1 MAKKKTI
8 QRNRSQKNTNAID
21 LSLPQNIVLFGEQNP
36 EDKKVYISQNTYKEI
51 HRFTKD
57 KTKIFEKIYNFNIL
71 IIYTKNHRTQKSGG
85 NFYLQ

>member
-36 EDKKVYISQNTYKEI
+36 EDKKVYISHNTYKEI
-51 HRFTKD
+51 HPLQ
-57 KTKIFEKIYNFNIL
+57 KIKQRM
-71 IIYTKNHRTQKSGG
+71 KAAASSSAM
-85 NFYLQ
+85 

>member
-8 QRNRSQKNTNAID
+8 QRNRGQKNTAAVD

-36 EDKKVYISQNTYKEI
+36 EDKKVYISQNIYKEI

-57 KTKIFEKIYNFNIL
+57 KTKIE
-71 IIYTKNHRTQKSGG
+71 SGG
-85 NFYLQ
+85 ILLGNVKENFGKTNVVIRAFI